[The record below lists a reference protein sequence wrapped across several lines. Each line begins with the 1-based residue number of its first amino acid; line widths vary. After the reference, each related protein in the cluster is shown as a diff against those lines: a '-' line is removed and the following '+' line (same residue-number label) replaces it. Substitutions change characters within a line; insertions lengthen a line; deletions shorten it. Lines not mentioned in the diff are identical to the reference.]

1 MSKKSVL
8 GRGLGAL
15 IDDNKYEKA
24 SEIEALGTVKEVE
37 LSKIK
42 ANPFQPRTNFEKEAL
57 EELAQSI
64 VKLGIIQPIT
74 LRKIDDYFQI
84 ISGERR
90 YRAALQVDLKTIPA
104 YVREADDQ
112 AMLEMALVEN
122 IQREDL
128 NAIEIAISYQR
139 LIDECQ
145 LTQDLMSER
154 IGKNR
159 ATISNYLRLLKLPV
173 EVQIGIRDKKISM
186 GHARAL
192 VALEEPDELL
202 KIYFK
207 IINEELSVRKTEQL
221 VKGASE
227 EELEKLP
234 NKKPVSTLPEH
245 FSNFKKQLAQRVKQ
259 KIDLKLDAKGKGKI
273 IIPFNSDE
281 EFEELVKMFNKL
293 SEN

>member
-24 SEIEALGTVKEVE
+24 AEIEALGTVNEVD

-57 EELAQSI
+57 DELTQSI
-64 VKLGIIQPIT
+64 AKLGIIQPIT
-74 LRKIDDYFQI
+74 LRKLDDYFQI

-90 YRAALQVDLKTIPA
+90 YRAALQAGLKTIPA

-112 AMLEMALVEN
+112 SMLEMALVEN

-145 LTQDLMSER
+145 LSQDSMSER

-173 EVQIGIRDKKISM
+173 EVQIGIRDKKIGM

-192 VALEEPDELL
+192 VALEDHDELL

-207 IINEELSVRKTEQL
+207 IINEELSVRKTELL

-227 EELEKLP
+227 EELLKLP
-234 NKKPVSTLPEH
+234 NKKPVTTLPEN

-281 EFEELVKMFNKL
+281 EFEELVKMFNQL

>member
-24 SEIEALGTVKEVE
+24 SEIEALGTVNEVD

-57 EELAQSI
+57 DELTQSI
-64 VKLGIIQPIT
+64 AKLGIIQPIT
-74 LRKIDDYFQI
+74 LRKLDDYFQI

-90 YRAALQVDLKTIPA
+90 YRAALQAGLKTIPA

-112 AMLEMALVEN
+112 SMLEMALVEN

-145 LTQDLMSER
+145 LSQDSMSER

-173 EVQIGIRDKKISM
+173 EVQIGIRDKKIGM

-192 VALEEPDELL
+192 VALEDHDELL

-207 IINEELSVRKTEQL
+207 IINEELSVRKTELL

-227 EELEKLP
+227 EELLKLP
-234 NKKPVSTLPEH
+234 NKKPVTTLPEN

-281 EFEELVKMFNKL
+281 EFEELVKMFNQL

>member
-24 SEIEALGTVKEVE
+24 SEIEALGTVNEVD

-57 EELAQSI
+57 DELTQSI
-64 VKLGIIQPIT
+64 AKLGIIQPIT
-74 LRKIDDYFQI
+74 LRKLDDYFQI

-90 YRAALQVDLKTIPA
+90 YRAALQAGLKTIPA

-112 AMLEMALVEN
+112 SMLEMALVEN

-145 LTQDLMSER
+145 LSQDSMSER

-173 EVQIGIRDKKISM
+173 EVQIGIRDKKIGM

-192 VALEEPDELL
+192 VALEDHDELL
-202 KIYFK
+202 KIYFI
-207 IINEELSVRKTEQL
+207 IINEELSVRKTELL

-227 EELEKLP
+227 EELLKLP
-234 NKKPVSTLPEH
+234 NKKPVTTLPEN

-281 EFEELVKMFNKL
+281 EFEELVKMFNQL